1 MLTVLI
7 ADDEALIR
15 SSIRYMLEEY
25 SFKAHI
31 AGEAENG
38 EEALQMY
45 HRLLPDVVITDVKM
59 PGMTGLELIEEVRKT
74 DRLTQF
80 IVVSGYAEFEYAQ
93 QAMKYGV
100 SHYVLKP
107 IKARQILE
115 ALKQCAHFL
124 ESKYP
129 ESVPEAEQLLH
140 YIESHFADPMSLD
153 FLARRFN
160 FSPKYVSCL
169 IKSKVGLSFTDYIIA
184 LRMKAAA
191 GLLTKTTQSVKSV
204 ADAVG
209 YEDPHYFH
217 RLFKKKTGKT
227 PEQFRREI

>member
-1 MLTVLI
+1 MITVLI

-15 SSIRYMLEEY
+15 SSIRYMLEES
-25 SFKAHI
+25 SFKVFI
-31 AGEAENG
+31 TGEAENG
-38 EEALQMY
+38 EEALNMY
-45 HRLLPDVVITDVKM
+45 RNLLPDVVITDVKM
-59 PGMTGLELIEEVRKT
+59 PALSGLELIEEVRKT
-74 DRLTQF
+74 DRTTQF

-93 QAMKYGV
+93 QAMKSGV

-107 IKARQILE
+107 IKASHIME
-115 ALKQCAHFL
+115 ALKHCALFL

-129 ESVPEAEQLLH
+129 EALPEARQLLQ
-140 YIESHFADPMSLD
+140 YIETHFASPLSLD
-153 FLARRFN
+153 SLAKRFS

-184 LRMKAAA
+184 LRMKEAA

-204 ADAVG
+204 AGTVG

-227 PEQFRREI
+227 PEQFRREV